1 MIELI
6 TYMVNVIRVIGEDE
20 LYLVRDDVHC
30 LIDAD

>member
-6 TYMVNVIRVIGEDE
+6 TYMVNVIRVIDEDE
-20 LYLVRDDVHC
+20 LYLARDDVHC

>member
-6 TYMVNVIRVIGEDE
+6 TYMVNVIRVIYEDE
-20 LYLVRDDVHC
+20 LYLERDDVHC